1 MKRQIACV
9 SVLFAFG
16 MGRVVMAGQ
25 AAAGSATAQAH
36 VGHAAAEGPPLTLKA
51 ALDEA
56 LAKNLDVAAL
66 RAQVSVTRQ
75 RPAQERSLAPPMLEG
90 TIWQWPFNSINPAN
104 TNMYMFMVGQVVP
117 GRGKRELRAAVA
129 ETDIALA
136 QTDVTI
142 RTRQVVNEVKQAYA
156 MLFIARKATEVHLA
170 SVELLRQIADVSQ
183 TKYATGRISQQD
195 VLKPVVELSKLHG
208 DLLMFEEQAGIA
220 AARLNVLLA
229 RAPEAPIGPL
239 TEPTEQTL
247 LPAPTELQRLAL
259 DRQPELERAHLEIE
273 RAEAELASAKQEYK
287 PDFTVQGG
295 YLLMPNQTDAW
306 LARVGVTWPRAPW
319 ARDKI
324 GTHIIEQIAASE
336 TAKAR
341 ERTMQNMV
349 RLAVQEAY
357 VRAKS
362 AQERALL
369 LRTTILPQAQQTLD
383 VSRIGYQTD
392 RVDFQAVIENQRT
405 LLDAQLGYV
414 RALSEFEQATADL
427 ERAVGADLPEGTTVS
442 VTNQPPRSPSTPRNS
457 SLGAVGVPG
466 GLHDGGVR

>member
-1 MKRQIACV
+1 
-9 SVLFAFG
+9 
-16 MGRVVMAGQ
+16 
-25 AAAGSATAQAH
+25 
-36 VGHAAAEGPPLTLKA
+36 
-51 ALDEA
+51 
-56 LAKNLDVAAL
+56 
-66 RAQVSVTRQ
+66 
-75 RPAQERSLAPPMLEG
+75 
-90 TIWQWPFNSINPAN
+90 
-104 TNMYMFMVGQVVP
+104 MFMVGQELP
-117 GRGKRELRAAVA
+117 GRGKRALRAAVA
-129 ETDIALA
+129 EKDVGLA

-142 RTRQVVNEVKQAYA
+142 RTRQLVNEVKQAYA

-183 TKYATGRISQQD
+183 AKYASGRISQQD

-220 AARLNVLLA
+220 AARLNILLA
-229 RAPEAPIGPL
+229 RAPDAPVGPL
-239 TEPTEQTL
+239 TQPTEQTL

-259 DRQPELERAHLEIE
+259 DRQPELQRAHIEIE
-273 RAEAELASAKQEYK
+273 RAEAELAVAKQEYK

-319 ARDKI
+319 SRDKI
-324 GTHIIEQIAASE
+324 SAHVTEQVAASE

-341 ERTMQNMV
+341 ERAMQNMV

-357 VRAKS
+357 LRAKS
-362 AQERALL
+362 AQDRAAL

-383 VSRIGYQTD
+383 VSRIAYQSD
-392 RVDFQAVIENQRT
+392 RLDFQAVIDNQRM

-427 ERAVGADLPEGTTVS
+427 ERAVGADLPEATTAS
-442 VTNQPPRSPSTPRNS
+442 VTLRE
-457 SLGAVGVPG
+457 
-466 GLHDGGVR
+466 GGVR

>member
-1 MKRQIACV
+1 MKRKIVWVC
-9 SVLFAFG
+9 VLFALG
-16 MGRVVMAGQ
+16 VGRVTMGGQ
-25 AAAGSATAQAH
+25 TTAAGAAPQEHA
-36 VGHAAAEGPPLTLKA
+36 GHAADEGPPLTLKA

-56 LAKNLDVAAL
+56 LAKNLDLAAL
-66 RAQVSVTRQ
+66 KAQVQVTRE

-90 TIWQWPFNSINPAN
+90 SIWQWPVNSINPAN
-104 TNMYMFMVGQVVP
+104 TNMYMFIVGQDLP

-129 ETDIALA
+129 EKDIALA

-156 MLFIARKATEVHLA
+156 LLFIARKATEVYLA
-170 SVELLRQIADVSQ
+170 NVELLRQIADVSQ

-208 DLLMFEEQAGIA
+208 DLLMLEEQAGLA

-229 RAPEAPIGPL
+229 RAPEAPIGAL
-239 TEPTEQTL
+239 TEPIEQSL
-247 LPAPTELQRLAL
+247 LPAPTDLQRLAF
-259 DRQPELERAHLEIE
+259 DHQPELQRAHLEIE
-273 RAEAELASAKQEYK
+273 RAEVELASAKQEYK

-319 ARDKI
+319 SRNKI
-324 GTHIIEQIAASE
+324 SAHITQQIAASA
-336 TAKAR
+336 TANAR
-341 ERTMQNMV
+341 ERAAQNMV
-349 RLAVQEAY
+349 RLTVQEAY

-362 AQERALL
+362 AQERAAL

-392 RVDFQAVIENQRT
+392 RVDFQAVIDNQRT
-405 LLDAQLGYV
+405 LLAAQLGYV

-442 VTNQPPRSPSTPRNS
+442 VTRRE
-457 SLGAVGVPG
+457 
-466 GLHDGGVR
+466 GGVR

>member
-1 MKRQIACV
+1 MKSQIVYAG
-9 SVLFAFG
+9 VLFALG
-16 MGRVVMAGQ
+16 VGRAAMAGQ
-25 AAAGSATAQAH
+25 ITAAVPQDH
-36 VGHAAAEGPPLTLKA
+36 VGHVADEGPPLTLKA

-56 LAKNLDVAAL
+56 LANNLDLAAL
-66 RAQVSVTRQ
+66 GTQVRVTRE
-75 RPAQERSLAPPMLEG
+75 RPAQSRSLAPPMLEG
-90 TIWQWPFNSINPAN
+90 TIWQWPFNSLNPAD
-104 TNMYMFMVGQVVP
+104 TNMYMFMVGQDIP

-129 ETDIALA
+129 EKDIALA
-136 QTDVTI
+136 QSDVAI
-142 RTRQVVNEVKQAYA
+142 RTRQLVNDVKQAYA
-156 MLFIARKATEVHLA
+156 MLFIARKATDVHLA

-183 TKYATGRISQQD
+183 TKYASGRISQQD

-229 RAPEAPIGPL
+229 RPPEAPIGPL
-239 TEPTEQTL
+239 TEPAEQAL
-247 LPAPTELQRLAL
+247 LPTSTELQSLAL
-259 DRQPELERAHLEIE
+259 DHQPELKRAHIEIE
-273 RAEAELASAKQEYK
+273 KAEAELASAKQEFK

-319 ARDKI
+319 SRDKI
-324 GTHIIEQIAASE
+324 SAHIAEQTAASE
-336 TAKAR
+336 TARAR
-341 ERTMQNMV
+341 ERAMQNMV

-362 AQERALL
+362 AQERAAL

-392 RVDFQAVIENQRT
+392 KVDFQAVIDNQRT

-427 ERAVGADLPEGTTVS
+427 ERAVGADLPEGTTAS
-442 VTNQPPRSPSTPRNS
+442 VTRRE
-457 SLGAVGVPG
+457 
-466 GLHDGGVR
+466 GGVR